1 MRPSRALT
9 AAAAAVAVLLP
20 GVTGCAPEGGAEAR
34 TPSAPATASPQATA
48 SPTAS
53 SASSASSAPAA
64 PAASTP
70 APHTPAAR
78 PSAGTP
84 APSKSPS
91 RPPVPTYLSMSLSAP
106 GGQLSL
112 KPGGPG
118 QEFTVTLRN
127 GNTRS
132 YRSLL
137 LAFQLEIMPGGTGG
151 WVLERWDRAAGSWR
165 HADLRIANDV
175 MPPSMYAGGS
185 SLARDAVSVRRY
197 RLRAETGA
205 APGPNPLMVSLIDTA
220 HDTRHSYAYV
230 PQTTLAP

>member
-20 GVTGCAPEGGAEAR
+20 GVTGCAPEDGAEAR
-34 TPSAPATASPQATA
+34 TPSAPAAASPQATA

-53 SASSASSAPAA
+53 AAPSAPAA
-64 PAASTP
+64 PAAGTS

-78 PSAGTP
+78 PSAGSP

-91 RPPVPTYLSMSLSAP
+91 RPPVPTYLSMSVSAP

-118 QEFTVTLRN
+118 QEFTVTLKN

-185 SLARDAVSVRRY
+185 PLARDAVSVRRY

-220 HDTRHSYAYV
+220 HDTRHSYAYL

>member
-20 GVTGCAPEGGAEAR
+20 GATGCAPEDGAEAR
-34 TPSAPATASPQATA
+34 TPSPPVAASAQVTA

-53 SASSASSAPAA
+53 AGPSTAAAAAPGASAS
-64 PAASTP
+64 

-106 GGQLSL
+106 GGQLAL

-118 QEFTVTLRN
+118 QEFTVTLKN
-127 GNTRS
+127 GNTRA

-175 MPPSMYAGGS
+175 MPPSMDAGGS
-185 SLARDAVSVRRY
+185 PLARDAVSVRRY

-205 APGPNPLMVSLIDTA
+205 APGPNPLMVSMVDTA
-220 HDTRHSYAYV
+220 HDTRHSYAYL